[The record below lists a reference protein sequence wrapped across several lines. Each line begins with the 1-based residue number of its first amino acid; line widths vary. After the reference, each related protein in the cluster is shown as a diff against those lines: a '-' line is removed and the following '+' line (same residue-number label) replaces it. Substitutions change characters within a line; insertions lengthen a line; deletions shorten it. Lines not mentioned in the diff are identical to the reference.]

1 MSNFAACLGVGLVKQ
16 LGLYFAYV
24 EAQIGG
30 VGGPPLSL
38 QASYG

>member
-1 MSNFAACLGVGLVKQ
+1 MSNFACLWVGLVKQ
-16 LGLYFAYV
+16 LGFYVGYV

-30 VGGPPLSL
+30 VSGPPLSL